1 MSKSQFVALTPPKFN
16 SELALLKAMVG
27 KEGSDP
33 AAPIGARGF
42 ANLSW
47 ASTRC

>member
-27 KEGSDP
+27 KEDDP
-33 AAPIGARGF
+33 AAPIGLGF
-42 ANLSW
+42 
-47 ASTRC
+47 C